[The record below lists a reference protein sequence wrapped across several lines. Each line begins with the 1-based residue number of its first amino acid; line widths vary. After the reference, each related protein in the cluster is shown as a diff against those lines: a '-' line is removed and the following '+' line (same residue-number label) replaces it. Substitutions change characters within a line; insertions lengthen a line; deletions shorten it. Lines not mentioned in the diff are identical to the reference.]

1 MLSLFYSQNAFRTK
15 TWVWFSFCLKCD
27 RSWPMFFPAAL
38 LSSLKKLITHV
49 VCLCGS
55 SVISQSKHI
64 APSCLLGFLCSQN
77 TVRLTSCLAF
87 SCLNC
92 YHSWSMFCPAAFSF
106 SKNSIDIS
114 CLRGSSVFSQKS
126 PQLARMSAWLVLPSK
141 IASR

>member
-1 MLSLFYSQNAFRTK
+1 MGLVFFLSQMRSLLAHVFSGCTSLFSQKIDHPRRMFVRLFCYISKQTHSAFMSA
-15 TWVWFSFCLKCD
+15 WIS
-27 RSWPMFFPAAL
+27 L
-38 LSSLKKLITHV
+38 LS
-49 VCLCGS
+49 
-55 SVISQSKHI
+55 KHS
-64 APSCLLGFLCSQN
+64 PTNQLS
-77 TVRLTSCLAF
+77 AF